1 MIFGK
6 CGGRVTQQLT
16 LSNQSPT
23 PDNRTHLINSVPL
36 EPNAAS
42 MGAIRLSAREVVQQ
56 LTARS
61 TDGSVRKA
69 GLFFQNFLKH
79 PVMLGSAI
87 PSSRFLINR
96 VLDSL
101 DWPRIRLMIEYGPG
115 VGTFT
120 REILRR
126 LRRDA
131 ELVVIE
137 LNVDFVRFLKNSI
150 LDPRFRIVHGSA
162 ADARS
167 LLLPMQ
173 VRQADCILSGIPYTV
188 LPHETRQ
195 RILLETRQLLSRDG
209 LLVVYQYTR
218 AVLPDLRKTFPSVDL
233 DFEPLNILP
242 ARLFRCRKQPPY
254 FSTRTQ

>member
-1 MIFGK
+1 
-6 CGGRVTQQLT
+6 
-16 LSNQSPT
+16 
-23 PDNRTHLINSVPL
+23 
-36 EPNAAS
+36 

-56 LTARS
+56 LTTKSPDRS
-61 TDGSVRKA
+61 IRKA
-69 GLFFQNFLKH
+69 GLFFQNFLRH

-101 DWPRIRLMIEYGPG
+101 DWPRIRIMVEYGPG

-126 LRRDA
+126 LRPDA
-131 ELVVIE
+131 SLIAIE
-137 LNVDFVRFLKNSI
+137 LNLDFVSFLRDS
-150 LDPRFRIVHGSA
+150 LADPRLRVLHGSA
-162 ADARS
+162 ADVRN
-167 LLLPMQ
+167 LLLPMKLC
-173 VRQADCILSGIPYTV
+173 QADCILSGIPYTV
-188 LPHETRQ
+188 LPGETR
-195 RILLETRQLLSRDG
+195 RHIFLETRQVLSHDG
-209 LLVVYQYTR
+209 VFVVYQYTR

-254 FSTRTQ
+254 FSALTR

>member
-1 MIFGK
+1 
-6 CGGRVTQQLT
+6 
-16 LSNQSPT
+16 
-23 PDNRTHLINSVPL
+23 
-36 EPNAAS
+36 

-56 LTARS
+56 LTTKLPDRS
-61 TDGSVRKA
+61 IRKA
-69 GLFFQNFLKH
+69 GLFFQNFLRH

-101 DWPRIRLMIEYGPG
+101 DWLRIRIMVEYGPG

-126 LRRDA
+126 LRPDA
-131 ELVVIE
+131 SLIAIE
-137 LNVDFVRFLKNSI
+137 LNLDFVSFLRDS
-150 LDPRFRIVHGSA
+150 LADPRLRVLHGSA
-162 ADARS
+162 ADVRN
-167 LLLPMQ
+167 LLLPMKLC
-173 VRQADCILSGIPYTV
+173 QADCILSGIPYTV
-188 LPHETRQ
+188 LPGETR
-195 RILLETRQLLSRDG
+195 RHIFLDTRRVLSHDG
-209 LLVVYQYTR
+209 VFVVYQYTR

-254 FSTRTQ
+254 FSALTR